1 VQNLQPCT
9 SGAIPVFFVNKQ
21 QHPFP
26 RAVYRRLRAAT
37 TRTSQKLLP
46 VVRRRKRWPCPRT
59 WPPAGVIYHAP
70 AAKGTRQSKNT
81 PTAPRSGCVRLC
93 TQQHSP
99 VACEGACAS
108 ARGAFVGLINAHGR
122 LPGQTPAH
130 SRAKC
135 ALTCENPAKR
145 RRSACVHTSTQQHKP
160 AAYEAS
166 ERRPTTSSEGLF
178 AHTAACR
185 RLDAAGSQCPA

>member
-1 VQNLQPCT
+1 MQSNF
-9 SGAIPVFFVNKQ
+9 GAPPSSPRGCVRCELTKRVRAGCIGKRSAESAAVHFWCNPRVFFVNKQ

-37 TRTSQKLLP
+37 TRTSQKLLR

-135 ALTCENPAKR
+135 VL
-145 RRSACVHTSTQQHKP
+145 
-160 AAYEAS
+160 
-166 ERRPTTSSEGLF
+166 
-178 AHTAACR
+178 
-185 RLDAAGSQCPA
+185 